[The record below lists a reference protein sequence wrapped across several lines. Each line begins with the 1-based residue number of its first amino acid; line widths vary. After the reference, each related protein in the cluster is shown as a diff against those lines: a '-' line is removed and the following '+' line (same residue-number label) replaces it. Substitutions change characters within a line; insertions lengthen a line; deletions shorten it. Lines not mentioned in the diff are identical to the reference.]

1 MWIYFLKSVVWL
13 HSQCVFGFYR
23 KFAFGENLERLVQNS
38 VSKSIAEIQKK
49 GDAAIDMRPV
59 IMLLVFNIA
68 CGMAYGKE

>member
-1 MWIYFLKSVVWL
+1 
-13 HSQCVFGFYR
+13 
-23 KFAFGENLERLVQNS
+23 VQNS

>member
-1 MWIYFLKSVVWL
+1 VY
-13 HSQCVFGFYR
+13 CR
-23 KFAFGENLERLVQNS
+23 KFAFGEKLEGLVQNS